1 MTMTPDRRRL
11 IVGTAGGAVA
21 LGAIRSVR
29 AHYGDAVFVIATDT
43 NRREMVAASVLADA
57 FVQVPLAR
65 SPEFPEA
72 LREITASYRGCYYLP
87 VHDDELEISARLAAE
102 GKLPE
107 GLELIAP
114 PYDVIRLCSDKW
126 AMHQWL
132 RANGLPSPETALA
145 TPAALERM
153 GSPVALKARE
163 GSGSKFV
170 RLVSGPADLAE
181 IDPSRWLLQEPLREN
196 EVALDVFLSR
206 RTGRFSCVCREYL
219 ALSAGVVTNA
229 RLFSDPVLVDIAE
242 RLARRLPI
250 FGVFMFQ
257 LLRNA
262 AGEWQIIDVNPR
274 VGRGTGMSAA
284 VGLNFTAANLADFWG
299 EPVEGL
305 LPPLSGEYY
314 VARQYEDFITRRP

>member
-1 MTMTPDRRRL
+1 MTPDSRRL
-11 IVGTAGGAVA
+11 IVGTAGSANAFGT
-21 LGAIRSVR
+21 IRSVR
-29 AHYGDAVFVIATDT
+29 AHYGNAVFVIATDT
-43 NRREMVAASVLADA
+43 HRREMVAASVLADV

-72 LREITASYRGCYYLP
+72 LRKIAASYPGSYYLP

-102 GKLPE
+102 GNLPS

-153 GSPVALKARE
+153 GSPVALKPRE
-163 GSGSKFV
+163 GYASKFV
-170 RLVSGPADLAE
+170 RLISETAELAN

-206 RTGRFSCVCREYL
+206 SAGKFCCVCREYL
-219 ALSAGVVTNA
+219 ELSAGVVTNA
-229 RLFSDPVLVDIAE
+229 RVFHDPVLVDIAE
-242 RLARRLPI
+242 RLARGLPF

-257 LLRNA
+257 VMRDA
-262 AGEWQIIDVNPR
+262 ARRWQIIDVNPR

-284 VGLNFTAANLADFWG
+284 VGLNFAAANLADFWG
-299 EPVEGL
+299 ESTEVL
-305 LPPLSGEYY
+305 LPPLTGEHY
-314 VARQYEDFITRRP
+314 VARQYADYVTSRS